1 MKRWLRGL
9 MWAGILML
17 LGYGGAVAYF
27 WTQQR
32 SLVFEP
38 EPVLLTTP
46 ARNGLAYDEVR
57 IPSGSG
63 AEQGELVSWWIPA
76 TKTAGAPT
84 ILYLHGNFRNISLRP
99 EVMRGLHELGYNQLL
114 VDYRGYGQ
122 SSGGWP
128 SEAKVYEDAEAA
140 WGWLL
145 KQRGVNSDRTFIY
158 GHSLGGAIAADL
170 AVKHPEAA
178 GLVIESSFTSMAAMG
193 ALNYGFLPIDQ
204 VLNQRFDTVGKI
216 GQLQMPLLILHGT
229 HDKKIPWQMGR
240 ELYERAP
247 QPKSIAYI
255 EGAEHSNIPGFAW
268 PEYRAA
274 LAGFVQ
280 RNMH

>member
-1 MKRWLRGL
+1 MKRWQRGL
-9 MWAGILML
+9 MWVSALVL

-27 WTQQR
+27 WSQQR
-32 SLVFEP
+32 HLVFEP
-38 EPVLLTTP
+38 EAVLLTTP
-46 ARNGLAYDEVR
+46 ARNGLNYDEVR
-57 IPSGSG
+57 IPSGQG
-63 AEQGELVSWWIPA
+63 AEQGELVSWWVPA
-76 TKTAGAPT
+76 GKPGAPT

-122 SSGGWP
+122 SRGGWP

-140 WGWLL
+140 WNWLRA
-145 KQRGVNSDRTFIY
+145 QRGVPPGRTFIY

-193 ALNYGFLPIDQ
+193 ELNYGFLPIGT
-204 VLNQRFDTVGKI
+204 VLDQRFDTVGKI
-216 GQLQMPLLILHGT
+216 AGLKIPLLILHGT
-229 HDKKIPWQMGR
+229 QDRKIPWQMGR

-247 QPKSIAYI
+247 QPKSVVYI
-255 EGAEHSNIPGFAW
+255 DGAEHSNIPGFAW
-268 PEYRAA
+268 IEYRAA
-274 LAGFVQ
+274 LSDFV
-280 RNMH
+280 RRYAH